1 MAYSSYLQAKARVTN
16 PRLDNS
22 GSILYASDNFFTLGT
37 TFYTDASKSVVAPA
51 GNYVIP
57 THYKTY
63 YATLGSNG
71 RFTTQ
76 PLELMT
82 GSFDYNWTD
91 CTGYSGSSKMDL
103 TCSRF
108 SYQIDAFF
116 PWCGMKLSLSESAA
130 GRIYLTDD
138 YWDTTFVR
146 PEAYGGFK
154 AYIMD
159 NGKYHSA
166 GGQPGNSNWVS
177 RSLKSLDITDMKG
190 YDLRVVNGEYHTG
203 SNRSENLNTSD
214 TSYGFTLG
222 STVQGTVHLA
232 VDPNR
237 VVTTGS
243 LTYTFRPDYWY
254 ADENYESTTYLRRM
268 PRVLPIKDKFG
279 NQKTFTDMSAPV
291 ADIVPV
297 SNGIAPFSKNVDW
310 RIQTWKDQGITEKGR
325 QTAKKIMDLNLNW
338 YTEPDFDE
346 ENGGVGK
353 FFFGG
358 DFPIRNA
365 MGVARPDIGTGWPGG
380 QEIPSMIISLIVD
393 NFTWA
398 NGSYGGVAFTN
409 SNPYHWTTEINS
421 GTAYQNQGPA
431 NQLASYLGKPGGYD
445 ATSANLYLSNH
456 IQEDFE
462 VYNGTQDYYVA
473 YSLKLCYDSVVAY
486 GLATGQIPNKERF
499 PKWSHYGGGLWNQ
512 HLYGSEGDGWY
523 YYGTGSNVREDYQ
536 LSNPRGYIM
545 SPRYENFVVS
555 GSWTVDQAI
564 GTGLWQGWKEY
575 IKYSYVTNY
584 FNNASEPWFINSLVY
599 NYDVTR
605 KAIDMLYSEATA
617 STMQACGYLWRRHE
631 PVAGTDMYYVRNG
644 TNYFGYLPGTGGNAG
659 ARAYLAPSVFQSY
672 AVWCMGYADGMF
684 MWDGGSIG
692 QDEDK
697 GAFNYWARHYGW
709 SGQEYDS
716 VTGNIAFMYG
726 DENDHANSPM
736 DWLYIGYFQILQHKD
751 IIEAN
756 TPWLKPEVYWN
767 NEWKRGKYNNPVYL
781 YNREAPI
788 SAYKLSADGT
798 EALLLTQH
806 GCNNGYTKTDF
817 SIRLPNKANKEFLV
831 TTWGN
836 YTSVIRIKN
845 L

>member
-1 MAYSSYLQAKARVTN
+1 MGYSSYIQAKARVTN

-37 TFYTDASKSVVAPA
+37 TFYTDASKSVIASA

-57 THYKTY
+57 THFKTY

-103 TCSRF
+103 TCSRYDGNGGYF
-108 SYQIDAFF
+108 Q
-116 PWCGMKLSLSESAA
+116 WCGMKLSLSESA

-138 YWDTTFVR
+138 YWDTTYVR
-146 PEAYGGFK
+146 PDANGGFK
-154 AYIMD
+154 AYVIES
-159 NGKYHSA
+159 GKYTSA
-166 GGQPGNSNWVS
+166 GGSANGNWVS

-190 YDLRVVNGEYHTG
+190 YDLRVINGEFHTG
-203 SNRSENLNTSD
+203 SNKNENLNATPD
-214 TSYGFTLG
+214 TAYGFTLG
-222 STVQGTVHLA
+222 SVVQGTVHLA
-232 VDPNR
+232 ADPNR

-254 ADENYESTTYLRRM
+254 ADENYEASNYLRRM

-279 NQKTFTDMSAPV
+279 NQKSFTDMSAPV
-291 ADIVPV
+291 ADITPV

-310 RIQTWKDQGITEKGR
+310 RIGTWKDQGITEKGR
-325 QTAKKIMDLNLNW
+325 VSTKKIFDLNNYW

-346 ENGGVGK
+346 ASAGVGK
-353 FFFGG
+353 FAFGA
-358 DFPIRNA
+358 DWPVRNA
-365 MGVARPDIGTGWPGG
+365 IQVAIPGIASWPGG
-380 QEIPSMIISLIVD
+380 QEISAMMVSLIVD

-398 NGSYGGVAFTN
+398 NGSYSGYAYTYV
-409 SNPYHWTTEINS
+409 NPYHWTTEINS
-421 GTAYQNQGPA
+421 GTAHQSEGPA
-431 NQLASYLGKPGGYD
+431 NQLTGYLHKPGGYD
-445 ATSANLYLSNH
+445 ATSPNLYLNNH

-462 VYNGTQDYYVA
+462 VYNGTQDYYVGYA
-473 YSLKLCYDSVVAY
+473 LKRCYDSVVAY
-486 GLATGQIPNKERF
+486 GIATAQIPNKERF
-499 PKWSHYGGGLWNQ
+499 PKWSHYAGGLWNQ
-512 HLYGSEGDGWY
+512 GYYGGNNDGWY
-523 YYGTGSNVREDYQ
+523 YFGTGSVI
-536 LSNPRGYIM
+536 SNNAAMPN
-545 SPRYENFVVS
+545 RYENFVIS
-555 GSWTVDQAI
+555 GSLSVDQAI
-564 GTGLWQGWKEY
+564 GTGLWQGFGEY
-575 IKYSYVTNY
+575 AKYTYITNY
-584 FNNASEPWFINSLVY
+584 LNNVTAPWFINALVY
-599 NYDVTR
+599 NYDVSR
-605 KAIDMLYSEATA
+605 KAIDMLYNEATA

-631 PVAGTDMYYVRNG
+631 PVGGTDLYYVRNG
-644 TNYFGYLPGTGGNAG
+644 TNFFGYLPGTGGNAG
-659 ARAYLAPSVFQSY
+659 ARAYIPPSIFQSY
-672 AVWCMGYADGMF
+672 AVWCMAYADGMF
-684 MWDGGSIG
+684 MWDGGNIG

-697 GAFNYWARHYGW
+697 GAFNYWAHQYSWNGD
-709 SGQEYDS
+709 EYTNL
-716 VTGNIAFMYG
+716 TGNIAFMYG

-736 DWLYIGYFQILQHKD
+736 DWLYVGYLQVLQHKD

-767 NEWKRGKYNNPVYL
+767 NEWKTGKYNNPVYL

-817 SIRLPNKANKEFLV
+817 SVRLPTKANKEFLV